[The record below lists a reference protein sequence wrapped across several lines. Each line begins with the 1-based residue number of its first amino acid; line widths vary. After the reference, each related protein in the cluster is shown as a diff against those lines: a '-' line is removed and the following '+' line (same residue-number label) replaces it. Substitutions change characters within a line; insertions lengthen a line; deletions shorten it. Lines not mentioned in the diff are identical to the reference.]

1 MQVQTKEGIKDVA
14 IIDVTPENY
23 IVKKGEEHLYHAV
36 IEVKKFNTN
45 TGARQS
51 KPRIQKFGKKSFE
64 SGGVRTNLTKQGYD
78 IIILHD
84 PNEWSKNNQELAAQR
99 QAENDA
105 KAAEKQAEAKA
116 AKEAAEQK
124 KIDDAVAA
132 ALEKQAEA
140 NQKQIDAAVKAAL
153 AAQAKTPAKTEAKAE
168 TKGTTEAKTK

>member
-14 IIDVTPENY
+14 IVDVTPENY

-36 IEVKKFNTN
+36 IEVKKFNAN
-45 TGARQS
+45 TGERQS

-64 SGGVRTNLTKQGYD
+64 SGGVRTNLVKQGYD
-78 IIILHD
+78 IVILHD
-84 PNEWSKNNQELAAQR
+84 PNAWLKKNQELAAQR
-99 QAENDA
+99 QTENEQV
-105 KAAEKQAEAKA
+105 AAQKQAEAAK

-153 AAQAKTPAKTEAKAE
+153 AAQTKATPAKTETKASKE
-168 TKGTTEAKTK
+168 ETEAKTK

>member
-1 MQVQTKEGIKDVA
+1 MQVQTQEGIKDVA

-36 IEVKKFNTN
+36 IEVKKFNAN

-51 KPRIQKFGKKSFE
+51 KPRVQKFGKKSFE

-84 PNEWSKNNQELAAQR
+84 PNEWLKKNQELAAQR

-132 ALEKQAEA
+132 ALEKQDKETDKKIEEA
-140 NQKQIDAAVKAAL
+140 VAKALKAAN
-153 AAQAKTPAKTEAKAE
+153 ASKSPDKTETKAE
-168 TKGTTEAKTK
+168 TKTEAKTK